1 MKIPIEI
8 NLNDIVESI
17 NKDDALDLIL
27 ALDAKRGECDFTLNL
42 LKELIKSLETD
53 MSRQEIADEL
63 GFLAT

>member
-8 NLNDIVESI
+8 NLYDIIDSI
-17 NKDDALDLIL
+17 NKDDSLDLIL
-27 ALDAKRGECDFTLNL
+27 KLDEQRGDCDFTLNL
-42 LKELIKSLETD
+42 LKKLIESLESD

>member
-8 NLNDIVESI
+8 NLYDVIDSI
-17 NKDDALDLIL
+17 NKDDSLDLIL
-27 ALDAKRGECDFTLNL
+27 RLGEKRGDCDFTLNL
-42 LKELIKSLETD
+42 LKKLIESLESD